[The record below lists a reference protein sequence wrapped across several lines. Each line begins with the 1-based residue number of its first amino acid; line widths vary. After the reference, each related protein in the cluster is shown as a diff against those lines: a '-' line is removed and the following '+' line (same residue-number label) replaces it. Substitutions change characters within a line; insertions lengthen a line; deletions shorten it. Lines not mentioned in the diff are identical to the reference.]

1 MKRLIFLFCLILSFS
16 LCSDARGKVRYST
29 PEGLVLAGYQGWFNT
44 PDDGAGL
51 GWKHYRKDGEFRPGM
66 CSIDL
71 WPDVTEYQKTY
82 PTSFVHADGRAAHV
96 FSSHDNCVTDTHF
109 RWMYE
114 YGIDGVFM
122 QRFVTSIS
130 SEKGQA
136 NYTDILFNAL
146 DAAEKYDRAICVMY
160 DLSGMNKD
168 QVKTLKDDWKKLVKK
183 GLLSRKDN
191 HYLHCNG
198 KPLVAVWGAG
208 FNDGRKYGYDEIED
222 IIDFFKG
229 QGCSILLGVPARWR
243 TLTMDTIEDKRLHEI
258 IEKIDVVH
266 PWYVGRFNYSSY
278 DGFASVVE
286 EDARWCEEHGK
297 IFMPV
302 LFPGFSWY
310 NLKGGVAAPLNQI
323 PRMGGEFFWKQ
334 VCNSVKVGA
343 KTLYLAMFDEI
354 DEGTAFFKC
363 TNDVPVG
370 DSPFLSYEGCEPDR
384 YLWLAGQAAKVLRGE
399 APTGPMP
406 KRTSAEE
413 KTPVDYVNPY
423 MGNISHLL
431 VPTYPT
437 VHLPNSMLRVY
448 PERADYTGDL
458 IKGLPLLVTSHRG
471 KSVFN
476 LSCGTGSPEGNRPY
490 YMYHYDNEKITPY
503 SYSVYLEDEEVQV
516 DFSLSCHS
524 AMYSLKFEKSGQ
536 PYVILSSNNGD
547 IGFDGNAVEGWQSIE
562 GDTKAYIHA
571 EFSVPASRVE
581 SYKKDNGNWV
591 VLYFPENVSQI
602 YMKYGVSFIDERQA
616 ESNLRSEICDFDL
629 DRLSGA
635 GRDIWNSRLSKIK
648 VSATDEDDLIV
659 FYTSLY
665 RTYERMICISE
676 GNRYYSAFDGKVH
689 EDDRPFY
696 TDDWIWDTYRA
707 VHPLRVL
714 IEPEMESDMI
724 DSYLRMSEQ
733 MSPSWMPTFPE
744 VTGDSRR
751 MNSNHGVATVV
762 DAVAK
767 GLSDF
772 DLEKAYEYCKAGITE
787 KSLAPW
793 SGVKAG
799 GLTQFYWKKG
809 YIPALREDEKE
820 IYSEVHHFERRQPV
834 AVTLGTSYDEWCLSR
849 LASSVGNERD
859 SAYFAQG
866 SLKYRNIFN
875 HETGFFHPK
884 DEAGNFIEPFD
895 YVRSGGMGARGFY
908 GENNG
913 WVYRWDVPHNIA
925 DLIDLMGGNDR
936 FVSEL
941 DRMFSAPL
949 GSSKYE
955 FYSQLPD
962 HTGNVGQF
970 SMANEPSL
978 HVPYLYNYAGCPW
991 KTQKRIRSLLRQWFR
1006 NDLMG
1011 VPGDED
1017 GGGMSAFVVFSM
1029 MGFYPVTPGL
1039 PVYVIGSPVVDC
1051 GEVDLG
1057 DGKTFKVVA
1066 RNNSPENKYILS
1078 ARLNGVPLH
1087 RCWFTHEELMAGGTL
1102 EFEMGNKPNKNWGVE
1117 QVPPSFEIE

>member
-1 MKRLIFLFCLILSFS
+1 MFLFCAASVL
-16 LCSDARGKVRYST
+16 AQNNVRYPT
-29 PEGLVLAGYQGWFNT
+29 PEGLVLAGYQGWFNA
-44 PDDGAGL
+44 PDDGTGL
-51 GWKHYRKDGEFRPGM
+51 HWKHYQKNKEFRPGS
-66 CSIDL
+66 CTIDL
-71 WPDVTEYQKTY
+71 WPDVSEYPDVYATE
-82 PTSFVHADGRAAHV
+82 FVHSDGRPAYV
-96 FSSHDNCVTDTHF
+96 FSSHDKSVTDVHF
-109 RWMYE
+109 RWMKE

-130 SEKGQA
+130 SEKGRK
-136 NYTDILFNAL
+136 NYTDILFNAVE
-146 DAAEKYDRAICVMY
+146 AAEKYDRAVCVMY
-160 DLSGMNKD
+160 DLSGIRPE
-168 QVKTLKDDWKKLVKK
+168 QVQILKDDWRNLVKM
-183 GLLSRKDN
+183 GLTDRKDN
-191 HYLHCNG
+191 HYLHYKG

-222 IIDFFKG
+222 IVDFFKR
-229 QGCSILLGVPARWR
+229 QGCSVLLGIPARWR
-243 TLTMDTIEDKRLHEI
+243 TLTMDTMEDDRLHKI

-266 PWYVGRFNYSSY
+266 PWYVGRFNYDSY
-278 DGFASVVE
+278 DRFASVVKG
-286 EDARWCEEHGK
+286 DAEWCEAHGK
-297 IFMPV
+297 LFMPV

-323 PRMGGEFFWKQ
+323 PREGGRFFWKQ
-334 VCNSVKVGA
+334 VCNSVNVGA

-370 DSPFLSYEGCEPDR
+370 ASPFLSYEGCEPDR
-384 YLWLAGQAAKVLRGE
+384 YLWLAGQAAKVLRGGM
-399 APTGPMP
+399 PVGPMP
-406 KRTSAEE
+406 ERNASDV

-437 VHLPNSMLRVY
+437 VHLPNSMMRVY
-448 PERADYTGDL
+448 PERADFTSDMV
-458 IKGLPLLVTSHRG
+458 KGLPLLVTSHRG

-476 LSCGTGSPEGNRPY
+476 LSCGTDLPSEVKPVY
-490 YMYHYDNEKITPY
+490 KYHYDNEKITPY
-503 SYSVYLEDEEVQV
+503 SYSVWLDDEEVQV
-516 DFSLSCHS
+516 DFAPSWHS
-524 AMYSLKFEKSGQ
+524 GLYSLVFEKEGC
-536 PYVILSSNNGD
+536 PYLVLSSKNGKLKVN
-547 IGFDGNAVEGWQSIE
+547 GSVVEGWQHIE
-562 GDTKAYIHA
+562 GCTKAYIYA
-571 EFSVPASRVE
+571 EFSSPVMDVKEFSKE
-581 SYKKDNGNWV
+581 ECSWV
-591 VLYFPENVSQI
+591 ALAFAPEVRNVS
-602 YMKYGVSFIDERQA
+602 MRYGVSFIDERQA
-616 ESNLRSEICDFDL
+616 EANLRNEIKDYDL
-629 DRLSGA
+629 A
-635 GRDIWNSRLSKIK
+635 GLKQVGRNIWNSRLGKIK
-648 VSATDEDDLIV
+648 VETDDPDDLTV

-676 GNRYYSAFDGKVH
+676 GDRYFSAFDGKVH
-689 EDDRPFY
+689 EDTRPFY

-714 IEPEMESDMI
+714 IEPEMEVDMI

-733 MSPSWMPTFPE
+733 MTPSWMPTFPE

-751 MNSNHGVATVV
+751 MNSNHGVATVA
-762 DAVAK
+762 DAQAK
-767 GLSDF
+767 GLEGF

-799 GLTQFYWKKG
+799 GMTEFYWKNG
-809 YIPALREDEKE
+809 YVPALRDGEEEK
-820 IYSEVHHFERRQPV
+820 YSEVHHFERRQPV

-849 LASSVGNERD
+849 IAVAVGKKKD
-859 SAYFAQG
+859 SRRFAEG
-866 SLKYRNIFN
+866 SLKYRNLFN
-875 HETGFFHPK
+875 AETGFFHPK
-884 DEAGNFIEPFD
+884 DEAGEFIQPFD
-895 YVRSGGMGARGFY
+895 YVRAGGMGARGYY

-913 WVYRWDVPHNIA
+913 WVYRWDVPHNVA
-925 DLIDLMGGNDR
+925 DLIDLMGGNEK
-936 FVSEL
+936 FIAEL

-978 HVPYLYNYAGCPW
+978 HVPYLYCYAGAPW
-991 KTQKRIRSLLRQWFR
+991 KTQKRIRTLLDLWFR

-1039 PVYVIGSPVVDC
+1039 PVYVIGSPVMESVKM
-1051 GEVDLG
+1051 DLG
-1057 DGKTFKVVA
+1057 NGKTFKVECA
-1066 RNNSPENKYILS
+1066 GYSPDHKYIQS
-1078 ARLNGVPLH
+1078 AKLNGKSLD
-1087 RCWFTHEELMAGGTL
+1087 RCWFTHEELMEGGIL
-1102 EFEMGNKPNKNWGVE
+1102 ELEMGLKPNKSWAA
-1117 QVPPSFEIE
+1117 QSVPPSFTM